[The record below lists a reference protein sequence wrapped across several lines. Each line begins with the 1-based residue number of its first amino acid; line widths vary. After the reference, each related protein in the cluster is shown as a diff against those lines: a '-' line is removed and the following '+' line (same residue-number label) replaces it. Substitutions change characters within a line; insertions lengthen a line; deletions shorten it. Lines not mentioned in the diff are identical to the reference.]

1 MLVPSTPRNQS
12 SHKGLPNMKSFW
24 FATAVLTLLSEGA
37 HAHAQFGG
45 VVFDPT
51 QSAHAIEQIAQG
63 EQIFTNTVTL
73 ARNAI
78 ATYNLAYQMSLA
90 PQSLY
95 AQYLSPSTY
104 WMLLNQAANTYGNS
118 QALMNTANSGS
129 NAQYS
134 YQLASIPRTGI
145 VPGYPVLSTPGQQQ
159 IAAQGAT
166 TDLND
171 AITVSNLQALG
182 TMRANEIQREQD
194 IEDLEA
200 ASHSLDPSQQ
210 TDMATMQRI
219 NQAMLLQLRQQQET
233 NQLQQGIAL
242 QQIVAQKQQ
251 QNAIKAGSEDA
262 FDYNNNYQTNIA
274 PINIGA
280 AQALTY

>member
-1 MLVPSTPRNQS
+1 MKTLFS
-12 SHKGLPNMKSFW
+12 SIL
-24 FATAVLTLLSEGA
+24 AAALLSGGTFA
-37 HAHAQFGG
+37 QAQFGG

-73 ARNAI
+73 AKNAI
-78 ATYNLAYQMSLA
+78 AAYNLAYQMSLA

-118 QALMNTANSGS
+118 QPLMDTANSGS

-134 YQLASIPRTGI
+134 YQLASIPRTGV
-145 VPGYPVLSTPGQQQ
+145 VPGYPALSTPGQQQ

-171 AITVSNLQALG
+171 AITVSNLQTLG

-194 IEDLEA
+194 IENLEA

-210 TDMATMQRI
+210 TDMATTQRI

-251 QNAIKAGSEDA
+251 QDAIKAGSQDA

-274 PINIGA
+274 PINVGA

>member
-1 MLVPSTPRNQS
+1 
-12 SHKGLPNMKSFW
+12 MKAFLFTTAAVACLMGGT
-24 FATAVLTLLSEGA
+24 FAQGQL
-37 HAHAQFGG
+37 GG

-63 EQIFTNTVTL
+63 QQIFTNTVTL
-73 ARNAI
+73 ANNAI
-78 ATYNLAYQMSLA
+78 AAYNLAYQMSLA

-95 AQYLSPSTY
+95 EPYLSPSTY

-118 QALMNTANSGS
+118 QPIIDTANTGT

-134 YQLASIPRTGI
+134 YQLASVPRTGI
-145 VPGYPVLSTPGQQQ
+145 LPGYAALSTSGQQE

-166 TDLND
+166 TDLSD
-171 AITVSNLQALG
+171 AITESNLQTLG
-182 TMRANEIQREQD
+182 TMRANEMQREQD
-194 IEDLEA
+194 IENLES
-200 ASHSLDPSQQ
+200 ASHSIDPSEQ

-219 NQAMLLQLRQQQET
+219 NQAMLLQLRQQQEA
-233 NQLQQGIAL
+233 NQLQQAITL

-251 QNAIKAGSEDA
+251 QDAIKAGSQDAED
-262 FDYNNNYQTNIA
+262 FNNNYQMNIA
-274 PINIGA
+274 PINNGA

>member
-1 MLVPSTPRNQS
+1 M
-12 SHKGLPNMKSFW
+12 
-24 FATAVLTLLSEGA
+24 
-37 HAHAQFGG
+37 
-45 VVFDPT
+45 D
-51 QSAHAIEQIAQG
+51 
-63 EQIFTNTVTL
+63 
-73 ARNAI
+73 
-78 ATYNLAYQMSLA
+78 
-90 PQSLY
+90 
-95 AQYLSPSTY
+95 
-104 WMLLNQAANTYGNS
+104 
-118 QALMNTANSGS
+118 TANSGS

-134 YQLASIPRTGI
+134 YQLASIPRTGV
-145 VPGYPVLSTPGQQQ
+145 VPGYPALSTSGQQQ

-171 AITVSNLQALG
+171 AITVSNLQTLG

-194 IEDLEA
+194 IENLEA

-251 QNAIKAGSEDA
+251 QDAIKAGSQDA

-274 PINIGA
+274 PINVGA